1 MWICAK
7 VVKNE
12 LEEITQDE
20 TRHNGVDSRTTFGSC
35 EGEKR
40 LTFFPSICVLEL
52 MSWSLGIRSVTEIG
66 LTGMLQA
73 GGLDQGLY
81 LEPPIGEKR

>member
-1 MWICAK
+1 VDLRQ

-20 TRHNGVDSRTTFGSC
+20 TRHNGVYSRTMFGSC

-40 LTFFPSICVLEL
+40 LTFFPSICLLKL
-52 MSWSLGIRSVTEIG
+52 MTLPGRAARLAFLPFSL
-66 LTGMLQA
+66 L
-73 GGLDQGLY
+73 
-81 LEPPIGEKR
+81 K